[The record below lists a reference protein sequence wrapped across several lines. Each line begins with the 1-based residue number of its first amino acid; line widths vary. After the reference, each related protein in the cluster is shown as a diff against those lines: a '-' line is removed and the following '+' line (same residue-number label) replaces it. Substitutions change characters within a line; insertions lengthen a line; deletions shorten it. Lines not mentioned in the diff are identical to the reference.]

1 MRTNRHHYLQQKPP
15 QKLNF
20 ISFLLT
26 FVAVIFLS
34 ACGIKGDLY
43 QTPEQ
48 ALIPKDKVVEQRDD
62 SQEKSTSK
70 SVESSGQVVTTLDES
85 QKQQAVKLS
94 TEQTTTPSV
103 KQPTEQVKE
112 QQ

>member
-1 MRTNRHHYLQQKPP
+1 MRTNRLHYLHQKPR
-15 QKLNF
+15 QKLKF
-20 ISFLLT
+20 KSILLT

-48 ALIPKDKVVEQRDD
+48 A
-62 SQEKSTSK
+62 
-70 SVESSGQVVTTLDES
+70 VTTLDES
-85 QKQQAVKLS
+85 QKQQAIQQPI
-94 TEQTTTPSV
+94 EQKEQATGQS
-103 KQPTEQVKE
+103 TEQVKE

>member
-1 MRTNRHHYLQQKPP
+1 MRTNRLHYLHK
-15 QKLNF
+15 KFNF
-20 ISFLLT
+20 KSILLT

-43 QTPEQ
+43 QTPEE
-48 ALIPKDKVVEQRDD
+48 AVTAKDKVVEQADE
-62 SQEKSTSK
+62 SEKASVK
-70 SVESSGQVVTTLDES
+70 ESVESQESAMITIDES
-85 QKQQAVKLS
+85 EKQQTVQQS

-103 KQPTEQVKE
+103 KQPTGQVKE